1 MVTLKTALPLAVLM
15 ILQCA
20 TLSPPRNAAFYGD
33 NKSVKL
39 QSVRRR
45 GDANAIGGGKICCSS
60 SESNVV
66 YALLIGRLLS
76 KTDEK
81 SPRMSG

>member
-1 MVTLKTALPLAVLM
+1 ME
-15 ILQCA
+15 A

-33 NKSVKL
+33 NKSEKL

-45 GDANAIGGGKICCSS
+45 GDAIGIGGGKIYCSF

-66 YALLIGRLLS
+66 FALMISRLVTE
-76 KTDEK
+76 TDER
-81 SPRMSG
+81 SSRISG

>member
-1 MVTLKTALPLAVLM
+1 ME
-15 ILQCA
+15 A
-20 TLSPPRNAAFYGD
+20 TLSPPRSAAFYGD
-33 NKSVKL
+33 NKSEKL

-45 GDANAIGGGKICCSS
+45 GDAIGIGGGKIYCSF

-66 YALLIGRLLS
+66 FALMISMLLI

-81 SPRMSG
+81 STRISG